1 MNKKILNTYYKRI
14 FWLLF
19 ISFILLI
26 AWFFLYWNNE
36 GWGTDAC
43 PTVRNCI
50 TEFILYVLPLFW
62 LLFSIILFIID
73 FWKNKTPE
81 RRINTI
87 CFLIVCVFMIIDIV
101 QIYIITNHR
110 KDISYN
116 NRCSYITPD
125 FAHKLPFLSMWWF
138 ILSII
143 LWLWSYFCFSSLE
156 WKKTWVKVLK
166 VIVWFL
172 LLISWIYSFLSSIWK
187 II

>member
-1 MNKKILNTYYKRI
+1 MYYKRI
-14 FWLLF
+14 FRLLLVF
-19 ISFILLI
+19 LSLPII
-26 AWFFLYWNNE
+26 WFFLYWNNE

-50 TEFILYVLPLFW
+50 IEFILYVLPLFW

-125 FAHKLPFLSMWWF
+125 FAHKLPFLSMRWF
-138 ILSII
+138 VLSII

-166 VIVWFL
+166 IIVWIL
-172 LLISWIYSFLSSIWK
+172 LLITCIYCFLSSIWK

>member
-1 MNKKILNTYYKRI
+1 MKKNNVYLKRI
-14 FWLLF
+14 FRLLLVS
-19 ISFILLI
+19 ISFPIV
-26 AWFFLYWNNE
+26 WFFLYSNNE
-36 GWGTDAC
+36 GWGIDAN
-43 PTVRNCI
+43 PTMFNCI
-50 TEFILYVLPLFW
+50 VDFILFIFPLIW
-62 LLFSIILFIID
+62 LIISIILFTID
-73 FWKNKTPE
+73 FLKNKILGK
-81 RRINTI
+81 RINSA
-87 CFLIVCVFMIIDIV
+87 CFLVFCLLMVINII
-101 QIYIITNHR
+101 QKYIIANHR